1 MSDVIRLISASGSD
15 FEKMTPMELKDSI
28 FKSEGRVIMGQHL
41 LFAGEGLVRGI
52 TNSEVMFAFGADMV
66 MLNTMDLDNNAH
78 SVFLLQYHLVLVV
91 KYRRQVFDD
100 GISSRAKEIF
110 EYIAPNYNIT
120 LEEWDHDKDHIHIL
134 FRAHPNTEISK
145 FINAYKSASSRLL
158 KKEFP
163 QIRQKL
169 WKEHFWSQSFCLITT
184 GDAPI
189 EVFKKYIESQGQRD
203 RKRK

>member
-1 MSDVIRLISASGSD
+1 
-15 FEKMTPMELKDSI
+15 MELD
-28 FKSEGRVIMGQHL
+28 H
-41 LFAGEGLVRGI
+41 
-52 TNSEVMFAFGADMV
+52 NS
-66 MLNTMDLDNNAH
+66 H
-78 SVFLLQYHLVLVV
+78 SVFLLYYHLVMVI
-91 KYRRQVFDD
+91 KYRRKVRN
-100 GISSRAKEIF
+100 GKISERAKEIF

-120 LEEWDHDKDHIHIL
+120 LEEWNHDKDHIHIL

-189 EVFKKYIESQGQRD
+189 EVIKKYIESQGQRD